1 MVAQAAGE
9 EGAGETMGWQF
20 ARADAEFKFYPG
32 RVVRGPTHARFPTM
46 LHVWLQS
53 FLVTFIPLF
62 VALDPI
68 GLVPIYLGMA
78 QGVPRERRHLVIYE
92 AVVTALLITIGF
104 LFLGKVIFQSL
115 HITDSDFRIAGG
127 LILFGLAAQDIL
139 HSDQRNNEARAD
151 FGVVPLGMP
160 LLAGPA
166 MLTTILALADTAGW
180 VMTLAALLV
189 NLVLVLVTLR
199 MASWL
204 ERLLGLRAMRA
215 FSKIVALLLAAIAV
229 NLVRRGLQTA

>member
-1 MVAQAAGE
+1 MAS
-9 EGAGETMGWQF
+9 
-20 ARADAEFKFYPG
+20 
-32 RVVRGPTHARFPTM
+32 
-46 LHVWLQS
+46 VWLQN
-53 FLVTFIPLF
+53 FLVAFIPLF

-78 QGVPRERRHLVIYE
+78 QGVPRERRHTVIYE
-92 AVVTALLITIGF
+92 AIVTALLITIGF
-104 LFLGKVIFQSL
+104 LFLGKIIFDFL

-139 HSDQRNNEARAD
+139 HSDQRNNEASAD

-166 MLTTILALADTAGW
+166 MLTAILALAQTVGL

-189 NLVLVLVTLR
+189 NLLLVLITLR
-199 MASWL
+199 MAAFF

-215 FSKIVALLLAAIAV
+215 VSKIVALLLAAIAV

>member
-1 MVAQAAGE
+1 MVPA
-9 EGAGETMGWQF
+9 
-20 ARADAEFKFYPG
+20 
-32 RVVRGPTHARFPTM
+32 
-46 LHVWLQS
+46 WLQN
-53 FLVTFIPLF
+53 FLLTFIPLF

-78 QGVPRERRHLVIYE
+78 QGVPRERRHSVINE
-92 AVVTALLITIGF
+92 AIVTTLLITIGF
-104 LFLGKVIFQSL
+104 LFLGKAIFHSL

-139 HSDQRNNEARAD
+139 SSDQRNKEMRSD

-166 MLTTILALADTAGW
+166 MLTAILALAESEGLL
-180 VMTLAALLV
+180 MTLAALLV
-189 NLVLVLVTLR
+189 NLFLVLITLR
-199 MASWL
+199 MASFF
-204 ERLLGLRAMRA
+204 EELLGLRAMRA
-215 FSKIVALLLAAIAV
+215 VSKIVALLLAAIAV

>member
-1 MVAQAAGE
+1 
-9 EGAGETMGWQF
+9 
-20 ARADAEFKFYPG
+20 
-32 RVVRGPTHARFPTM
+32 M

-53 FLVTFIPLF
+53 FLLTFIPLF

-92 AVVTALLITIGF
+92 AVGTALLITIGF
-104 LFLGKVIFQSL
+104 LFLGKIIFQSL

-139 HSDQRNNEARAD
+139 FSDQRNNEARAD

-166 MLTTILALADTAGW
+166 MLTAILALADTAGL
-180 VMTLAALLV
+180 VMTLVALLV
-189 NLVLVLVTLR
+189 NLLLVLLTLR

-215 FSKIVALLLAAIAV
+215 FSKIVALLLA
-229 NLVRRGLQTA
+229 RHRGQPRAARPANGLTRGRGIYVPLAQGAGWRSW